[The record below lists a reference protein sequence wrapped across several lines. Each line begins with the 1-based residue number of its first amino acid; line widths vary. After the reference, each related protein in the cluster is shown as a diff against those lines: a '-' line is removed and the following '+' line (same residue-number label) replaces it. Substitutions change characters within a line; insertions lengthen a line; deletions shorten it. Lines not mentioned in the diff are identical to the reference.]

1 VWIEAEG
8 EFCEELTFC
17 LRRCEKHYQA
27 LKRDDLW
34 RSLQQMDKTQ
44 RKQALNMLDDIQK
57 RRKPWEY
64 RNDEGEQQL
73 IAAAEQQE
81 TENKEND

>member
-1 VWIEAEG
+1 VWITAEG
-8 EFCEELTFC
+8 EFCEEPTFC

-34 RSLQQMDKTQ
+34 RSLQRMDKMQ
-44 RKQALNMLDDIQK
+44 RKQALNMLDNVQK
-57 RRKPWEY
+57 RRGPWEY

-73 IAAAEQQE
+73 IAAAEQRE
-81 TENKEND
+81 TETKQND